1 MMSDYLHFL
10 DFIQKNT
17 LLTGT
22 FPGFTTLA
30 KENVLLQQLYS
41 FLIKG
46 YMKAAGRQVSNNFR
60 FSLPFFLIFPFKNG
74 PLNNDCLN

>member
-1 MMSDYLHFL
+1 MMSAYLHFL

-22 FPGFTTLA
+22 FPGFTALE
-30 KENVLLQQLYS
+30 KEGFLMQQLYS

-46 YMKAAGRQVSNNFR
+46 YMKAAGRLVTTSGFH
-60 FSLPFFLIFPFKNG
+60 SPFFSFFYLKMI
-74 PLNNDCLN
+74 L

>member
-46 YMKAAGRQVSNNFR
+46 YMKAAGRLVTTSGFH
-60 FSLPFFLIFPFKNG
+60 FPFSSFFYLKMV
-74 PLNNDCLN
+74 L